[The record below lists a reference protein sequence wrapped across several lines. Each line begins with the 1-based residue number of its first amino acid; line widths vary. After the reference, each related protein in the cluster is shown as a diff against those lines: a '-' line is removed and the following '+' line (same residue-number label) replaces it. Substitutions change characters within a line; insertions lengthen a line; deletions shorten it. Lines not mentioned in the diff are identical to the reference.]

1 MKDKEK
7 NLKNR
12 ENYILSI
19 EENSLKGS
27 GYLIKKHRGQ
37 EEVAQYFSSAKGKEL
52 AIQHPILMK
61 IFFSNQRYIEKFSD
75 ERK

>member
-1 MKDKEK
+1 
-7 NLKNR
+7 
-12 ENYILSI
+12 
-19 EENSLKGS
+19 LKGS